1 MTSRTPKRP
10 APRPALQRPTMLG
23 SASPAS
29 AHAQVPAASGGA
41 PDMTEL
47 MQQFDAALQ
56 DLQNDPSLDRDTREQ
71 LRQQFAQALS
81 DVGTGEN
88 VPAGI
93 PDRAVWMD
101 AVQALQAS
109 GAVKESEANDL
120 IRQINHA
127 LEPLQRRE
135 SQLAI
140 EFSRRLQTEGQ
151 DKALAWF
158 RKESKDAADAPRA
171 EPASRPV
178 PSDKSRPLRTEVVNS
193 RSRRLR
199 GPP

>member
-1 MTSRTPKRP
+1 
-10 APRPALQRPTMLG
+10 MLG
-23 SASPAS
+23 SAGPAS
-29 AHAQVPAASGGA
+29 AHAQVSVDSA
-41 PDMTEL
+41 PDMAEL

-56 DLQNDPSLDRDTREQ
+56 DLQNDPSLDRDMREQ

-81 DVGTGEN
+81 DAGTGEN
-88 VPAGI
+88 APAGI

-109 GAVKESEANDL
+109 GAVKESEANEL
-120 IRQINHA
+120 IRQVNQA

-151 DKALAWF
+151 EKALAWF
-158 RKESKDAADAPRA
+158 RKESKDTADAPRA
-171 EPASRPV
+171 EPASRPA

>member
-1 MTSRTPKRP
+1 MTQRPPQRP

-23 SASPAS
+23 D
-29 AHAQVPAASGGA
+29 VGAASTQSQAAAGV
-41 PDMTEL
+41 PEMDEL

-56 DLQNDPSLDRDTREQ
+56 ELQNDPSLDRDTRET
-71 LRQQFAQALS
+71 LRQQFAQAMS
-81 DVGTGEN
+81 DMGSIEGAAV
-88 VPAGI
+88 GI
-93 PDRAVWMD
+93 PDRAMWMD

-109 GAVKESEANDL
+109 GEIGENEVNDL

-127 LEPLQRRE
+127 LQPLQRRE
-135 SQLAI
+135 CQLAI

-158 RKESKDAADAPRA
+158 RRESRNAADAPKA
-171 EPASRPV
+171 EAASNPA
-178 PSDKSRPLRTEVVNS
+178 PSAKSRPLRTEVVNS